1 MYNKVVLV
9 IIHDCGTFIIL
20 YTGTELCYRPSVVL
34 KQIGS
39 GKNHRVLENQCYSYA
54 GGLGLGLHITGTLS
68 LEVCGHYLIDV
79 TALTTMCCCN

>member
-1 MYNKVVLV
+1 MTVVLS
-9 IIHDCGTFIIL
+9 L
-20 YTGTELCYRPSVVL
+20 YYTRALNCAIVRPSVVL